1 MVQIMLTHGA
11 RVEVSQED
19 VNEFIR
25 YRRSACYD

>member
-1 MVQIMLTHGA
+1 MVQIMLTNGA

-25 YRRSACYD
+25 CRQSACYD